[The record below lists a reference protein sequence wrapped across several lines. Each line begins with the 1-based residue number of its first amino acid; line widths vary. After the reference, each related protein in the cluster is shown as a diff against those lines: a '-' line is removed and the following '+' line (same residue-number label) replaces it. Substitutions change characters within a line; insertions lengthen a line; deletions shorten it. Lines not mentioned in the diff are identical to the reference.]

1 MKTPEQLLLNKIRK
15 KFNKG
20 TTDFGMLE
28 DGDRI
33 LIGLSGGKDSLCLLQ
48 FLAERSRIF
57 KPNIS
62 IEALHVRM
70 ENIQYE
76 SDASYLEEFARSHGV
91 PLHIITTSFD
101 EEGLR
106 DKPACFLCSWYRR
119 KALFRFA
126 LDNGF
131 NKIALGH
138 HMDDILHTT
147 LLNLFYE
154 GTFSTM
160 PAVMRME
167 KMPLTIIRPLC
178 LVHEAD
184 IAQLAQL
191 LDYHKQNKT
200 CPYEKA
206 SRREDMRQ
214 TYEQMEKANPEMR
227 YSILRALQK
236 EGKLT

>member
-106 DKPACFLCSWYRR
+106 DKPACFLCSWSPQSP
-119 KALFRFA
+119 LPFRPRQW
-126 LDNGF
+126 LQQDCSRPSHGRHPP
-131 NKIALGH
+131 H
-138 HMDDILHTT
+138 HTPQS
-147 LLNLFYE
+147 LL
-154 GTFSTM
+154 
-160 PAVMRME
+160 
-167 KMPLTIIRPLC
+167 
-178 LVHEAD
+178 
-184 IAQLAQL
+184 
-191 LDYHKQNKT
+191 
-200 CPYEKA
+200 
-206 SRREDMRQ
+206 
-214 TYEQMEKANPEMR
+214 
-227 YSILRALQK
+227 
-236 EGKLT
+236 

>member
-91 PLHIITTSFD
+91 PLHIIT
-101 EEGLR
+101 
-106 DKPACFLCSWYRR
+106 
-119 KALFRFA
+119 
-126 LDNGF
+126 
-131 NKIALGH
+131 KIG
-138 HMDDILHTT
+138 
-147 LLNLFYE
+147 
-154 GTFSTM
+154 
-160 PAVMRME
+160 
-167 KMPLTIIRPLC
+167 
-178 LVHEAD
+178 
-184 IAQLAQL
+184 
-191 LDYHKQNKT
+191 
-200 CPYEKA
+200 
-206 SRREDMRQ
+206 
-214 TYEQMEKANPEMR
+214 
-227 YSILRALQK
+227 RAHV
-236 EGKLT
+236 